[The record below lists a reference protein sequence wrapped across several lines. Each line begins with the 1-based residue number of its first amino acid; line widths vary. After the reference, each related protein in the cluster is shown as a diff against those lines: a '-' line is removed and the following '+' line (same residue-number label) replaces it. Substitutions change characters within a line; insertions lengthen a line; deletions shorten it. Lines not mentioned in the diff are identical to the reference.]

1 MGVILIDIS
10 SLNPQQQ
17 EAVMTTEGPLL
28 VLAGAGSG
36 KTRVLTHRIAH
47 LIADE
52 GVQPYEILAITFTN
66 KAAGE
71 MRSRLA
77 KQIGGTASGMWVATF
92 HAMCV
97 RILRAHADQI
107 GYTHNFTIYD
117 DDDSKRL
124 VKEIMQVQ
132 HIDEKSW
139 SINSIRNRI
148 SSAKNELQ
156 SPKEYEALASTP
168 PEKITAQ
175 VYTAYQRRLFA
186 ANAMDFD
193 DLLFNTVKLFVEHP
207 ATLESYQKRFR
218 FIHVDEY
225 QDTNHAQ
232 YRITNLLAAYWR
244 NLMVVGDD
252 DQSIYSWRGA
262 DITNILEFEKD
273 YPEAHVV
280 KLEQNY
286 RSTQTILDAANAIVA
301 NNAGR
306 KDKKLFTDEAAG
318 EKIALY
324 LATSEKDEA
333 HYIAGEIDRLTAK
346 GEYLYNDCAV
356 FYRTNAQSRNLEDA
370 FLRAGI
376 PYRLV
381 GGTKFFER
389 AEIRDVMAYL
399 KAVVN
404 PADDISLKRI
414 INTPKRSLG
423 KTTVD
428 YVSNLS
434 YDHDITFD
442 QATRLAVELGE
453 LRSGAIGS
461 LDDFAQMLDAMRA
474 MKGDL
479 LDLVDMIIDK
489 SGLIH
494 ALEIQRTDE
503 AQARVENIREFLSVV
518 ADFAD
523 SHDEEEN
530 TLESFMEW
538 LALRS
543 DLDSVNAS
551 DDSITLMT
559 VHTAKGLEYPIV
571 FVAGLEE
578 NIFPHQNS
586 IFSESGIEE
595 ERRLMYVAVTRARKL
610 LYLTYAT
617 SRMSFGTTNYNAPSR
632 FIEEIPSE
640 LVDASSVGSKDYSGF
655 GHDKRGDRH
664 GVSAHGAPR
673 YLGGSD
679 IFGGY
684 DPARDKDLGRVYGAG
699 GASAKKKKGTETT
712 FAVGDR
718 IDHKTFGRGT
728 VAVISGDSIE
738 IDFDGQSKRK
748 KLLVGYAPIVK
759 IQ

>member
-1 MGVILIDIS
+1 MIDIS
-10 SLNPQQQ
+10 SLNPPQQ

>member
-1 MGVILIDIS
+1 MGVILIDLS
-10 SLNPQQQ
+10 TLNPQQK

-77 KQIGGTASGMWVATF
+77 KQIGGNAAGMWVATF

-168 PEKITAQ
+168 PEKMAAK

-193 DLLFNTVKLFVEHP
+193 DLLFNAVKLFVENP
-207 ATLESYQKRFR
+207 TTLESYQKRFR

-232 YRITNLLAAYWR
+232 YRLTNMLAAYWR

-301 NNAGR
+301 NNSGR

-318 EKIALY
+318 EKISLY

-399 KAVVN
+399 KSVVN

-434 YDHDITFD
+434 YDNDITFN
-442 QATRLAVELGE
+442 QAIKLAVEMGE
-453 LRSGAIGS
+453 LRSSAIGA
-461 LDDFAQMLDAMRA
+461 LDEFAESLDAMRA

-489 SGLIH
+489 SGLIR

-543 DLDSVNAS
+543 DLDSVSAS
-551 DDSITLMT
+551 DDSVTLMT

-571 FVAGLEE
+571 FVSGLEE

-610 LYLTYAT
+610 LYLTYAS
-617 SRMSFGTTNYNAPSR
+617 SRMSFGTTSYNAPSR
-632 FIEEIPSE
+632 FIEEIPTE

-673 YLGGSD
+673 YMGGSD

-684 DPARDKDLGRVYGAG
+684 DPARDKDLGRVFGAG
-699 GASAKKKKGTETT
+699 GSSAKKKKGADTT
-712 FAVGDR
+712 FEVGDR
-718 IDHKTFGRGT
+718 VDHKTFGRGT
-728 VAVISGDSIE
+728 VAVVSGDSIE
-738 IDFDGQSKRK
+738 IDFDGIPKRK

>member
-1 MGVILIDIS
+1 MIDLS
-10 SLNPQQQ
+10 TLNPQQK

-77 KQIGGTASGMWVATF
+77 KQIGGNAAGMWVATF

-168 PEKITAQ
+168 PEKMAAK

-193 DLLFNTVKLFVEHP
+193 DLLFNAVKLFVENP
-207 ATLESYQKRFR
+207 TTLESYQKRFR

-232 YRITNLLAAYWR
+232 YRLTNMLAAYWR

-301 NNAGR
+301 NNSGR

-318 EKIALY
+318 EKISLY

-333 HYIAGEIDRLTAK
+333 HYIAGEIDRLTSK

-399 KAVVN
+399 KSVVN

-434 YDHDITFD
+434 YDNDITFN
-442 QATRLAVELGE
+442 QAIKLAVEMGE
-453 LRSGAIGS
+453 LRSSAIGA
-461 LDDFAQMLDAMRA
+461 LDEFAESLDAMRA

-489 SGLIH
+489 SGLIS

-543 DLDSVNAS
+543 DLDSVSAS
-551 DDSITLMT
+551 DDSVTLMT

-571 FVAGLEE
+571 FVSGLEE

-610 LYLTYAT
+610 LYLTYAS
-617 SRMSFGTTNYNAPSR
+617 SRMSFGTTSYNAPSR
-632 FIEEIPSE
+632 FIEEIPTE

-673 YLGGSD
+673 YMGGSD

-684 DPARDKDLGRVYGAG
+684 DPTRDKDLGRVFGAG
-699 GASAKKKKGTETT
+699 GSSAKKKKGADTT
-712 FAVGDR
+712 FEVGDR
-718 IDHKTFGRGT
+718 VDHKTFGRGT
-728 VAVISGDSIE
+728 VAVVSGDSIE
-738 IDFDGQSKRK
+738 IDFDGIPKRK

>member
-1 MGVILIDIS
+1 
-10 SLNPQQQ
+10 
-17 EAVMTTEGPLL
+17 MTTEGPLL

-77 KQIGGTASGMWVATF
+77 KQIGGNAAGMWVATF

-168 PEKITAQ
+168 PEKMAAK

-193 DLLFNTVKLFVEHP
+193 DLLFNAVKLFVENP
-207 ATLESYQKRFR
+207 TTLESYQKRFR

-232 YRITNLLAAYWR
+232 YRLTNMLAAYWR

-301 NNAGR
+301 NNSGR

-318 EKIALY
+318 EKISLY

-399 KAVVN
+399 KSVVN

-434 YDHDITFD
+434 YDNDITFN
-442 QATRLAVELGE
+442 QAIKLAVEMGE
-453 LRSGAIGS
+453 LRSSAIGA
-461 LDDFAQMLDAMRA
+461 LDEFAESLDAMRA

-489 SGLIH
+489 SGLIR

-543 DLDSVNAS
+543 DLDSVSAS
-551 DDSITLMT
+551 DDSVTLMT

-571 FVAGLEE
+571 FVSGLEE

-610 LYLTYAT
+610 LYLTYAS
-617 SRMSFGTTNYNAPSR
+617 SRMSFGATSYNAPSR
-632 FIEEIPSE
+632 FIEEIPTE

-673 YLGGSD
+673 YMGGSD

-684 DPARDKDLGRVYGAG
+684 DPTRDKDLGRVFGAG
-699 GASAKKKKGTETT
+699 GSSAKKKKGADTT
-712 FAVGDR
+712 FEVGDR
-718 IDHKTFGRGT
+718 VDHKTFGRGT
-728 VAVISGDSIE
+728 VAVVSGDSIE
-738 IDFDGQSKRK
+738 IDFDGIPKRK

>member
-1 MGVILIDIS
+1 
-10 SLNPQQQ
+10 
-17 EAVMTTEGPLL
+17 
-28 VLAGAGSG
+28 
-36 KTRVLTHRIAH
+36 
-47 LIADE
+47 
-52 GVQPYEILAITFTN
+52 
-66 KAAGE
+66 
-71 MRSRLA
+71 
-77 KQIGGTASGMWVATF
+77 
-92 HAMCV
+92 
-97 RILRAHADQI
+97 
-107 GYTHNFTIYD
+107 
-117 DDDSKRL
+117 
-124 VKEIMQVQ
+124 
-132 HIDEKSW
+132 
-139 SINSIRNRI
+139 
-148 SSAKNELQ
+148 
-156 SPKEYEALASTP
+156 
-168 PEKITAQ
+168 
-175 VYTAYQRRLFA
+175 
-186 ANAMDFD
+186 
-193 DLLFNTVKLFVEHP
+193 
-207 ATLESYQKRFR
+207 
-218 FIHVDEY
+218 
-225 QDTNHAQ
+225 
-232 YRITNLLAAYWR
+232 
-244 NLMVVGDD
+244 
-252 DQSIYSWRGA
+252 
-262 DITNILEFEKD
+262 
-273 YPEAHVV
+273 
-280 KLEQNY
+280 
-286 RSTQTILDAANAIVA
+286 
-301 NNAGR
+301 
-306 KDKKLFTDEAAG
+306 
-318 EKIALY
+318 
-324 LATSEKDEA
+324 
-333 HYIAGEIDRLTAK
+333 
-346 GEYLYNDCAV
+346 
-356 FYRTNAQSRNLEDA
+356 
-370 FLRAGI
+370 
-376 PYRLV
+376 
-381 GGTKFFER
+381 
-389 AEIRDVMAYL
+389 
-399 KAVVN
+399 
-404 PADDISLKRI
+404 
-414 INTPKRSLG
+414 
-423 KTTVD
+423 
-428 YVSNLS
+428 
-434 YDHDITFD
+434 
-442 QATRLAVELGE
+442 
-453 LRSGAIGS
+453 
-461 LDDFAQMLDAMRA
+461 

-489 SGLIH
+489 SGLIR

>member
-71 MRSRLA
+71 MRSRLS
-77 KQIGGTASGMWVATF
+77 KQIGGNASGMWVATF

-124 VKEIMQVQ
+124 VKEIMHVL

-156 SPKEYEALASTP
+156 SAKEFEALASTP
-168 PEKITAQ
+168 PEKIAAQ
-175 VYTAYQRRLFA
+175 VYSAYQRRLFA

-207 ATLESYQKRFR
+207 ATLESYPKRFR

-356 FYRTNAQSRNLEDA
+356 FYR
-370 FLRAGI
+370 
-376 PYRLV
+376 
-381 GGTKFFER
+381 
-389 AEIRDVMAYL
+389 
-399 KAVVN
+399 AVAKPGRRVL
-404 PADDISLKRI
+404 AR
-414 INTPKRSLG
+414 G
-423 KTTVD
+423 HTV
-428 YVSNLS
+428 
-434 YDHDITFD
+434 
-442 QATRLAVELGE
+442 
-453 LRSGAIGS
+453 
-461 LDDFAQMLDAMRA
+461 
-474 MKGDL
+474 
-479 LDLVDMIIDK
+479 
-489 SGLIH
+489 
-494 ALEIQRTDE
+494 
-503 AQARVENIREFLSVV
+503 
-518 ADFAD
+518 
-523 SHDEEEN
+523 
-530 TLESFMEW
+530 
-538 LALRS
+538 
-543 DLDSVNAS
+543 
-551 DDSITLMT
+551 
-559 VHTAKGLEYPIV
+559 
-571 FVAGLEE
+571 
-578 NIFPHQNS
+578 
-586 IFSESGIEE
+586 
-595 ERRLMYVAVTRARKL
+595 
-610 LYLTYAT
+610 
-617 SRMSFGTTNYNAPSR
+617 
-632 FIEEIPSE
+632 
-640 LVDASSVGSKDYSGF
+640 SSCWW
-655 GHDKRGDRH
+655 
-664 GVSAHGAPR
+664 
-673 YLGGSD
+673 
-679 IFGGY
+679 
-684 DPARDKDLGRVYGAG
+684 
-699 GASAKKKKGTETT
+699 
-712 FAVGDR
+712 
-718 IDHKTFGRGT
+718 HK
-728 VAVISGDSIE
+728 V
-738 IDFDGQSKRK
+738 
-748 KLLVGYAPIVK
+748 L
-759 IQ
+759 

>member
-1 MGVILIDIS
+1 MLDLS
-10 SLNPQQQ
+10 LLNPQQK
-17 EAVMTTEGPLL
+17 EAVLTTQGPLL

-52 GVQPYEILAITFTN
+52 GVAPYEILAITFTN

-71 MRSRLA
+71 MRARLSR
-77 KQIGGTASGMWVATF
+77 QIGATAQGMWVATF

-97 RILRAHADQI
+97 RILRAHADEI
-107 GYTHNFTIYD
+107 GFTRNFTIYD

-124 VKEIMQVQ
+124 VKELMQTLN
-132 HIDEKSW
+132 IDEKSW
-139 SINSIRNRI
+139 AINSIRGRI
-148 SSAKNELQ
+148 STAKNELKKP
-156 SPKEYEALASTP
+156 SEYEALASTP
-168 PEKITAQ
+168 PEKVSAQ
-175 VYTAYQRRLFA
+175 VYSAYQRRLFA

-193 DLLFNTVKLFVEHP
+193 DLLFNTVRLFTEHP
-207 ATLESYQKRFR
+207 EVLESYQKRFR

-232 YRITNLLAAYWR
+232 YRITNMLAAYHR

-273 YPEAHVV
+273 YPEAQVV

-301 NNAGR
+301 NNSGR
-306 KDKKLFTDEAAG
+306 KEKHLFTEEGAG
-318 EKIALY
+318 EKISVY
-324 LATSEKDEA
+324 LANSEKDEA
-333 HYIAGEIDRLTAK
+333 NYIAGEIDRLTSK
-346 GEYLYNDCAV
+346 GDNLYNDCAV
-356 FYRTNAQSRNLEDA
+356 FYRTNAQSRNFEDA

-399 KAVVN
+399 KAVAN

-414 INTPKRSLG
+414 INTPKRALG

-428 YVSNLS
+428 YVSGLA
-434 YDHDITFD
+434 YDNSLTFD
-442 QATRLAVELGE
+442 NAIRLAVEMGE
-453 LRSGAIGS
+453 LRSSAIGS
-461 LDDFAQMLDAMRA
+461 LDEFIEMMDAMRS

-479 LDLVDMIIDK
+479 LDLIEMIIDK
-489 SGLIH
+489 SGLIR
-494 ALEIQRTDE
+494 ALEAQRTDE

-518 ADFAD
+518 ADYAD
-523 SHDEEEN
+523 MHDDEEN
-530 TLESFMEW
+530 TLPGFMEW
-538 LALRS
+538 LALRT
-543 DLDSVNAS
+543 DLDSVSAS
-551 DDSITLMT
+551 DDSVTLMT

-595 ERRLMYVAVTRARKL
+595 ERRLMYVAVTRARKI

-617 SRMSFGTTNYNAPSR
+617 SRMTFGSTNYNAPSR
-632 FIEEIPSE
+632 FIDEIPSE
-640 LVDASSVGSKDYSGF
+640 LVNASSVGSKDYSGF

-673 YLGGSD
+673 YLGGND
-679 IFGGY
+679 VFGGY
-684 DPARDKDLGRVYGAG
+684 DPTRDKDLGRVYGSG
-699 GASAKKKKGTETT
+699 GAPKKKAPAAQFE
-712 FAVGDR
+712 VGDR
-718 IDHKTFGRGT
+718 IDHRTFGRGT
-728 VAVISGDSIE
+728 VAAVQGDSIE
-738 IDFDGQSKRK
+738 IDFDGISKRK

>member
-1 MGVILIDIS
+1 
-10 SLNPQQQ
+10 
-17 EAVMTTEGPLL
+17 MTTEGPLL

-77 KQIGGTASGMWVATF
+77 KQIGGNAAGMWVATF

-168 PEKITAQ
+168 PEKMAAK

-193 DLLFNTVKLFVEHP
+193 DLLFNAVKLFVENP
-207 ATLESYQKRFR
+207 TTLESYQKRFR

-232 YRITNLLAAYWR
+232 YRLTNMLAAYWR

-301 NNAGR
+301 NNSGR

-318 EKIALY
+318 EKISLY

-399 KAVVN
+399 KSVVN

-434 YDHDITFD
+434 YDNDITFN
-442 QATRLAVELGE
+442 QAIKLAVEMGE
-453 LRSGAIGS
+453 LRSSAIGA
-461 LDDFAQMLDAMRA
+461 LDEFAESLDAMRA

-489 SGLIH
+489 SGLIR

-543 DLDSVNAS
+543 DLDSVSAS
-551 DDSITLMT
+551 DDSVTLMT

-571 FVAGLEE
+571 FVSGLEE

-610 LYLTYAT
+610 LYLTYAS
-617 SRMSFGTTNYNAPSR
+617 SRMSFGTTSYNAPSR
-632 FIEEIPSE
+632 FIEEIPTE

-673 YLGGSD
+673 YMGGSD

-684 DPARDKDLGRVYGAG
+684 DPTRDKDLGRVFGAG
-699 GASAKKKKGTETT
+699 GSSAKKKKGADTT
-712 FAVGDR
+712 FEVGDR
-718 IDHKTFGRGT
+718 VDHKTFGRGT
-728 VAVISGDSIE
+728 VAVVSGDSIE
-738 IDFDGQSKRK
+738 IDFDGIPKRK

>member
-1 MGVILIDIS
+1 MIDIS
-10 SLNPQQQ
+10 SLNPPQQ

-442 QATRLAVELGE
+442 QAIRLAVELGE